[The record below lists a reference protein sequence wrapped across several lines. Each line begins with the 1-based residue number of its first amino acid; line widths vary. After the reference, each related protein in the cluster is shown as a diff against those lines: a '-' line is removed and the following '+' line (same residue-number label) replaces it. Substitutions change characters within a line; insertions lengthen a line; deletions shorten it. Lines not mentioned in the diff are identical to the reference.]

1 MLALFAA
8 VLKDAAAP
16 GTTASGYERTS
27 QHVSQH
33 VSWSEFA
40 ASLGDRLFDTAQNFL
55 VNILPKL
62 VIIALFTWVLI
73 KLLTLVTDRMARVA
87 EHHAA
92 AATRVQQARTL
103 SSVLRA
109 TGIGVLVFLAV
120 LQALPMLGFNLGPLL
135 TSAGVAG
142 VAIGLACQT
151 IVKDCLN
158 GMLILVEDQYNVG
171 DVIKIAGLGGQVE
184 AMSLRKTTLRDGD
197 GTLYL
202 IPNSQITTVANQTR
216 DWSVAT
222 VNVAVDFS
230 AEPDE
235 VIQLLTEV
243 ANGVRNDPAYKDAF
257 LADPTLLGVDSIK
270 GSQVIYPIIL
280 KTKANQQWGAQRE
293 LQRRVRL
300 ALAEH
305 KMLPGDPNRVYNLAA
320 HTTTMGAHLQGE
332 SAPKPDPTTL
342 KPHEVNPFTGEGM

>member
-1 MLALFAA
+1 MLALFTLATKA
-8 VLKDAAAP
+8 QEA
-16 GTTASGYERTS
+16 
-27 QHVSQH
+27 QHAFVH
-33 VSWSEFA
+33 ESWSDFVA
-40 ASLGDRLFDTAQNFL
+40 TLGDRLFDTGQNL
-55 VNILPKL
+55 IVHVLPKL
-62 VIIALFTWVLI
+62 AVIALFTWILI
-73 KLLTLVTDRMARVA
+73 RLLTLVTDRMARVA

-92 AATRVQQARTL
+92 ASTRVQQTRTL
-103 SSVLRA
+103 SSVIRA

-142 VAIGLACQT
+142 VAVGLACQT

-171 DVIKIAGLGGQVE
+171 DVIKIAGLSGQVE
-184 AMSLRKTTLRDGD
+184 AMTLRKTTLRDGD

-216 DWSVAT
+216 DYSVAT

-230 AEPDE
+230 ANPDD
-235 VIQLLTEV
+235 VMRVLKEV
-243 ANGVRNDPAYKDAF
+243 ANGVRRDPAYADDF

-293 LQRRVRL
+293 LQRRVRI
-300 ALAEH
+300 ALMEH
-305 KMLPGDPNRVYNLAA
+305 NMLPGDPNRVYNLSDHAV
-320 HTTTMGAHLQGE
+320 TTGAHLPEQEAG
-332 SAPKPDPTTL
+332 KPDPTLL
-342 KPHEVNPFTGEGM
+342 KPHETNPFTGEGL

>member
-1 MLALFAA
+1 MLASFAQ
-8 VLKDAAAP
+8 AP
-16 GTTASGYERTS
+16 KVVGATH
-27 QHVSQH
+27 Q
-33 VSWSEFA
+33 SWSSFVGGV
-40 ASLGDRLFDTAQNFL
+40 GDRLFETSQNFI
-55 VNILPKL
+55 VNVLPKL
-62 VIIALFTWVLI
+62 AIIALFTWVLI
-73 KLLTLVTDRMARVA
+73 RLLSLLTERMTRVA
-87 EHHAA
+87 EHHS
-92 AATRVQQARTL
+92 ATRIQQARTL
-103 SSVLRA
+103 SSVIRA

-171 DVIKIAGLGGQVE
+171 DVIKIAGLAGQVE
-184 AMSLRKTTLRDGD
+184 SMSLRKTTLRDGD

-202 IPNSQITTVANQTR
+202 IPNSQITTVANMTR

-230 AEPDE
+230 ANPDD
-235 VIQLLTEV
+235 VLKVLKEV
-243 ANGVRNDPAYKDAF
+243 ADGVRNDPAFKDVF

-293 LQRRVRL
+293 LQRRVRI
-300 ALAEH
+300 ALMEH
-305 KMLPGDPNRVYNLAA
+305 KMLPGDPNRVYNAGA
-320 HTTTMGAHLQGE
+320 PTTTMGAHLPKGG
-332 SAPKPDPTTL
+332 AAKPDPTLL
-342 KPHEVNPFTGEGM
+342 KPQEINPFTGEGM